1 MKFQSLFWRIRW
13 VFDRRWR
20 ESTRCRVL
28 RERKAAEAAG
38 KPFKLTALRQF
49 VLDRLA

>member
-13 VFDRRWR
+13 VFDRKWR
-20 ESTRCRVL
+20 IATRARVVGQ
-28 RERKAAEAAG
+28 KAIAETAG
-38 KPFKLTALRQF
+38 KPFKLTALRRF